1 MSIWSRLWGKTGGG
15 TELRAS
21 LESPSTGITAQSIL
35 AAFGVVPSASG
46 VSVTIEAALGVP
58 AVWSAV
64 NFMAGELAQ
73 LPLNVYRRTSKGNE
87 KITGGLQNVLHDAV
101 NDETTSFQWRKHVW
115 DQVFTEGRSFTYIE
129 WNGAGKVANLWPM
142 ETGKTTVK
150 REGGRRRYFYKDGSA
165 TKVYEA
171 DEILDLAFMLGPDM
185 LCHRSPIMSN
195 KDTIG
200 LAIAATQYGSRF
212 FANGGVPPFVITG
225 PLNSPA
231 AMQRASQDLE
241 TAVKAN
247 AKDPRLALA
256 LPAGHELKSLGVD
269 PEKSQL
275 NETQRFVIEQVARIY
290 ALPPVFLQDLTHG
303 TFANTEQQDLF
314 FVKHS
319 LTRWAEQFEQE
330 LNLKLFG
337 RSSNQYVEMNL
348 DGLLR
353 GDFKTRMEGYAQ
365 GIQNGVLKPNEARR
379 RENLPDDAEGEKL
392 MIQGATV
399 PLGSSGQPKM
409 NPSNGGASNATS

>member
-1 MSIWSRLWGKTGGG
+1 MGREAGKTEERG
-15 TELRAS
+15 S
-21 LESPSTGITAQSIL
+21 LESPSQGFTP
-35 AAFGVVPSASG
+35 AAVIAALGVTPSASG
-46 VSVTIEAALGVP
+46 VPVSIESALGVP

-73 LPLNVYRRTSKGNE
+73 LPLNVFKRTSNGNE
-87 KITGGLQNVLHDAV
+87 KAGGPLQNILHDAV

-115 DQVFTEGRSFTYIE
+115 EQVFTEGRSFTYIE
-129 WNGAGKVANLWPM
+129 WNGANKVANLWPM
-142 ETGKTTVK
+142 ESKNVKVVRKNQKRVYQYKLEGKTISY
-150 REGGRRRYFYKDGSA
+150 G
-165 TKVYEA
+165 A
-171 DEILDLAFMLGPDM
+171 DEVLDIAFMLTPDM
-185 LCHRSPIMSN
+185 LGHRSPIMSN

-200 LAIAATQYGSRF
+200 LAIAATQYGSKF
-212 FANGGVPPFVITG
+212 FANGGVPPFVLTG
-225 PLNSPA
+225 PMNSPA
-231 AMQRASQDLE
+231 AIKRASDDLE
-241 TAVKAN
+241 AAVRMN
-247 AKDPRLALA
+247 AKDPRLALT
-256 LPAGHELKSLGVD
+256 LPAGHDLKSIGAD

-275 NETQRFVIEQVARIY
+275 VETQRFIIEQVARIY
-290 ALPPVFLQDLTHG
+290 SLPPVFLQDLSHG

-337 RSSNQYVEMNL
+337 RTSNQYVEMNL

-365 GIQNGVLKPNEARR
+365 GIQNGVLMPNEARR
-379 RENLPDDAEGEKL
+379 RENLPDDAEGNKL

-399 PLGSSGQPKM
+399 PLGSSVPMK
-409 NPSNGGASNATS
+409 PATPNGGANNAAP